1 MNTLGATNPGR
12 NRTLEIAAARGPDP
26 EAGEGAS
33 GVFGAVLGA
42 LRSAA
47 ASDPTTIPSNPVR
60 PAGRRE
66 EAAEAAVP
74 PGPGEA
80 VDPLFLLAAVAPLL
94 PGAAATQRLPD
105 SLETLVARALPAGLP
120 GAPPA
125 AGTPAAT
132 GSTAP
137 PALLPTS
144 AEAVGA
150 VSPEARTRVTVL
162 RRETHFAPVLPQTL
176 ATPFATPSAASLS
189 ASLAAPAPAGATM
202 PVLGGPPEGLLPSSP
217 QRAGLLPEAGADPLP
232 MPAPAAMP
240 ALAQPGS
247 AASVALG
254 ARVAISAAA
263 GSTEAAGDTAATLA
277 VGVPIPPVTPPSNA
291 SATDASATRDPRF
304 PPAAPASPMSA
315 SPMSASATASLAP
328 ESLAPASLAPDGR
341 ATAMSAGSPEKA
353 VQESLPAE
361 VASSG
366 DASDR
371 DAAAHLTGIRPS
383 TIAGPTPPPTATPT
397 EPPAVLRSALPRTE
411 PAAAPATLG
420 YGPVPGSADAATA
433 AQDAP
438 VGDVPVP
445 APGVM
450 RRADAVP
457 VRPPGQIVSGV
468 PAPASPSHGL
478 DVGSRRSAEAG
489 SATPAETAAT
499 VPAPGGASGQPATTL
514 LDAAPALSLPGTAP
528 AASAPAQQVAAA
540 VLGQLPRGLAAAT
553 PGASGLDGPLR
564 LLTLQ
569 LHPADLGTV
578 LVRMRLRDGQLEM
591 SLQASREDTAA
602 LLREGGETLTELLR
616 QGGYQPERLTIVGGP
631 PPPTVASEAQAFAP
645 RADAGP
651 NQSLP
656 DPSGRRQPE
665 GRPAPPSETR
675 ERIHESVSTSPDRSG
690 VYL

>member
-12 NRTLEIAAARGPDP
+12 NPTLEIAAARGPDP

-47 ASDPTTIPSNPVR
+47 ASDPAAVPSNPDR

-94 PGAAATQRLPD
+94 PGAAAPQRLPD
-105 SLETLVARALPAGLP
+105 SLATLVARAVPAGLP
-120 GAPPA
+120 GGPPA

-132 GSTAP
+132 GSTA
-137 PALLPTS
+137 LLPTS
-144 AEAVGA
+144 AEAVGTVA
-150 VSPEARTRVTVL
+150 QETRTRVTVL

-176 ATPFATPSAASLS
+176 ATPFATPSPASLS
-189 ASLAAPAPAGATM
+189 ASLAAPAQAGATM
-202 PVLGGPPEGLLPSSP
+202 PVLGGPPEGLLPSLP

-232 MPAPAAMP
+232 MPAAMP
-240 ALAQPGS
+240 ALAQPGP
-247 AASVALG
+247 AASAALG
-254 ARVAISAAA
+254 ARVAIPAAA
-263 GSTEAAGDTAATLA
+263 GSTEATGDTAATLA
-277 VGVPIPPVTPPSNA
+277 AGVPIPPVTPPSNA
-291 SATDASATRDPRF
+291 SATDAGATRDPRF
-304 PPAAPASPMSA
+304 PPVAHASPMSASPMSA

-328 ESLAPASLAPDGR
+328 ASLAPDGR
-341 ATAMSAGSPEKA
+341 ATAMSPGSPEKA
-353 VQESLPAE
+353 VPESVPAE
-361 VASSG
+361 LASSG

-383 TIAGPTPPPTATPT
+383 TVAGPTPPPSATPT
-397 EPPAVLRSALPRTE
+397 EPPAVLRSAFPQTE

-450 RRADAVP
+450 RHADAVP

-499 VPAPGGASGQPATTL
+499 VPAPGGASGQPAATL

-602 LLREGGETLTELLR
+602 LLREGGEILTELLR

-675 ERIHESVSTSPDRSG
+675 ERIHESVSTNPDRSG